1 MFAGVLL
8 VGFSWNATVSIT
20 AAYTS
25 DRFGLSHLGTIY
37 GTMFAVMPL
46 GSGLGAY
53 LGGLLYDSQGTY
65 ALGIWS
71 NIALL
76 LLVTVTVFTI
86 KEQRQPG
93 AAVVVA
99 D

>member
-1 MFAGVLL
+1 
-8 VGFSWNATVSIT
+8 
-20 AAYTS
+20 
-25 DRFGLSHLGTIY
+25 
-37 GTMFAVMPL
+37 MFAVMPL

-53 LGGLLYDSQGTY
+53 LGGLRYDSQGTY

-93 AAVVVA
+93 AAVVVVA
-99 D
+99 N

>member
-1 MFAGVLL
+1 
-8 VGFSWNATVSIT
+8 
-20 AAYTS
+20 
-25 DRFGLSHLGTIY
+25 
-37 GTMFAVMPL
+37 MFAVMPL

-53 LGGLLYDSQGTY
+53 LGGLLYDTQGTY

-76 LLVTVTVFTI
+76 LLVRVPVFPI

-99 D
+99 N

>member
-1 MFAGVLL
+1 
-8 VGFSWNATVSIT
+8 
-20 AAYTS
+20 
-25 DRFGLSHLGTIY
+25 
-37 GTMFAVMPL
+37 MFAVMPL

-65 ALGIWS
+65 ALAIWS

-76 LLVTVTVFTI
+76 LLATATVFSI
-86 KEQRQPG
+86 KDRRLPG
-93 AAVVVA
+93 MAPAAA